1 GGTRTWGRPGPFDPP
16 ARMRLLRPVVGYV
29 SGLRVARVA
38 ARSKA
43 VYDVGR
49 DDFLPRRLRIEL
61 HAVRTDF
68 GKRLEAQLPDLQG
81 VDAVIELELT
91 EWGKQV
97 PVTRPAKAKTY
108 AEYLDRLGLG
118 G

>member
-1 GGTRTWGRPGPFDPP
+1 
-16 ARMRLLRPVVGYV
+16 M
-29 SGLRVARVA
+29 
-38 ARSKA
+38 
-43 VYDVGR
+43 
-49 DDFLPRRLRIEL
+49 
-61 HAVRTDF
+61 RTDF